1 MTDSDKPI
9 AKFLRLQNGDDIVA
23 EVVETEDEHGVLYTL
38 FHPLKAVY
46 MPSEKLGYF
55 HVAFM
60 PWVFPRMCDVQEFV
74 IRDEDILLISNV
86 SEKMN
91 TYYWESLD
99 DFINNKS
106 DNVEPEE
113 PDQETLLNALKEL
126 ARNRTYH

>member
-1 MTDSDKPI
+1 MSNSDKPI
-9 AKFLRLQNGDDIVA
+9 AKFLRLQNGDDVVA

-113 PDQETLLNALKEL
+113 PDQETLLNALKEQIGR
-126 ARNRTYH
+126 AHV